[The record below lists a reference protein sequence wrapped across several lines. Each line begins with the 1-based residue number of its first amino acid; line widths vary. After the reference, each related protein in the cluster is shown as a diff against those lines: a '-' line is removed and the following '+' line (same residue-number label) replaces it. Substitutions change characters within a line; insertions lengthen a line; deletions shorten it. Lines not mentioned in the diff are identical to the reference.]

1 MSGPYEHPVQLRW
14 SDTDLFGHVNHA
26 RVLGLLE
33 DARLAMADPTPGAGI
48 ILARLEVDY
57 LRQVH
62 YRAGEHLT
70 VVSSVTRLGRSS
82 IGVRQELAQD
92 GQPAL
97 RAEMVLVNFDY
108 AADASAPMTEEQ
120 RAHWSQW
127 LVE

>member
-1 MSGPYEHPVQLRW
+1 MSAHQHPVQLRW
-14 SDTDLFGHVNHA
+14 SDTDVFGHVNHA

-57 LRQVH
+57 LRQIH

-70 VVSSVTRLGRSS
+70 VVGTVTRLGRSS
-82 IGVRQELAQD
+82 IGMRQELAQD
-92 GQPAL
+92 GEPAL

-108 AADASAPMTEEQ
+108 ATDASAPLTDAQ
-120 RAHWSQW
+120 RAHWSRWQ
-127 LVE
+127 VG

>member
-1 MSGPYEHPVQLRW
+1 ML
-14 SDTDLFGHVNHA
+14 GHVNHA

-33 DARLAMADPTPGAGI
+33 DARLAMTDPTPGAGI

-57 LRQVH
+57 LRQIH

-70 VVSSVTRLGRSS
+70 VVGTVTRLGRSS
-82 IGVRQELAQD
+82 IGMRQELAQD

-108 AADASAPMTEEQ
+108 AADASAPLTEPQ
-120 RAHWSQW
+120 RAHWSRW
-127 LVE
+127 LVA